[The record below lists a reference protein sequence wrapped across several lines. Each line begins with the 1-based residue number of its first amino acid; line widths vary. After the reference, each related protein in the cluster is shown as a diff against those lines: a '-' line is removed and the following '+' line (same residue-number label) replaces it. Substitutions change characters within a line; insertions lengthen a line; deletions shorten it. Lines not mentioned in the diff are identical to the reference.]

1 MESSNNTLII
11 GLVIAVIVLAAL
23 WAWSRGRKST
33 DVPPARVEDKPAP
46 KPEALVAPPPPA
58 VTAEPLAKAQ
68 PEPVPVAAAPPPP
81 PPPAPVAAAP
91 KAKAPAAKKTA
102 AAPKSAP
109 AKPAAK
115 KAATPKTAG
124 KEAPAAAAPKPVP
137 KKAPAKKAA
146 PKAAPAVAVAPPPSP
161 PAPPPMTAI
170 GVPGAVGAP
179 DSLLQ
184 IKGLGPK
191 LNTLLTGLGIT
202 RFDQIAAWGPDEVA
216 KVDEHLGAFKGRIER
231 DSWIEQAGLLAKGA
245 IADFEARFGKLDSEN

>member
-23 WAWSRGRKST
+23 WAWLRSRKTG
-33 DVPPARVEDKPAP
+33 DVPPAKVEDKPAP

-58 VTAEPLAKAQ
+58 VTAEPLAKVQ
-68 PEPVPVAAAPPPP
+68 PEPMAAAAPPP
-81 PPPAPVAAAP
+81 APVVATP
-91 KAKAPAAKKTA
+91 KAKAPAAKKP

-109 AKPAAK
+109 AKPAAR
-115 KAATPKTAG
+115 KAAAPKTAS
-124 KEAPAAAAPKPVP
+124 KEAPAAAAPKPAP
-137 KKAPAKKAA
+137 KKAPAKKVA
-146 PKAAPAVAVAPPPSP
+146 PKAAPAAVAPPPPSP
-161 PAPPPMTAI
+161 PASPPMTAI

-216 KVDEHLGAFKGRIER
+216 KVDAHLGAFKGRIER
-231 DSWIEQAGLLAKGA
+231 DSWIEQAGLLARGA
-245 IADFEARFGKLDSEN
+245 IADFEAKFGKLDSEN

>member
-23 WAWSRGRKST
+23 WAWSRSRKT
-33 DVPPARVEDKPAP
+33 GDVPPAKVEDKPAP
-46 KPEALVAPPPPA
+46 KPEALVAPPPPT
-58 VTAEPLAKAQ
+58 VTAEPLAKVQ
-68 PEPVPVAAAPPPP
+68 PEPVAVAAP
-81 PPPAPVAAAP
+81 PPPAPVVAAP
-91 KAKAPAAKKTA
+91 KAKAPAAKKP

-109 AKPAAK
+109 AKPAAR
-115 KAATPKTAG
+115 KAAAPKTAS
-124 KEAPAAAAPKPVP
+124 KEAPAAAAPKPAP
-137 KKAPAKKAA
+137 KKAPAKKVA
-146 PKAAPAVAVAPPPSP
+146 PKAAPAALAPPPSP

-170 GVPGAVGAP
+170 GVPGAIGAP

-216 KVDEHLGAFKGRIER
+216 KVDAHLGAFKGRIER
-231 DSWIEQAGLLAKGA
+231 DSWIEQAGLLARGA
-245 IADFEARFGKLDSEN
+245 IAEFEAKFGKLDSEN